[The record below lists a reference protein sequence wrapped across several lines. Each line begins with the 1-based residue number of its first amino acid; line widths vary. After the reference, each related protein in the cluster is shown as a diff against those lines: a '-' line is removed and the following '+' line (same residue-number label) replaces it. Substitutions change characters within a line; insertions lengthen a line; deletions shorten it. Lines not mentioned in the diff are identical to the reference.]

1 MDKICACSLSFVL
14 DPRSQGILG
23 IVNDHHSSFTEMVNM
38 GNLENGVVAM
48 TPDETLSDLEATQAK
63 TTQAQATQAQAT
75 DLQRLQTLE
84 QLKLLEPDIV
94 PIFEEATQTAAHF
107 LNAPICVLGL
117 LERDRVWFKSAVGL
131 SRIGLMNSLAT
142 SRQLPR
148 TDAFCT
154 KVAESKRILVV
165 EDVATDARFGQ
176 YLLVQNYGIQAYLG
190 APLITAN
197 GQCIGALAIM
207 SLSPR
212 KFSEQD
218 AAFLELMAR
227 WVMSEFERS
236 RLQQLHSSAS
246 PGVTVAGV
254 ANLKANLLTQMTQD
268 LCTPLTSILG
278 MAKVL
283 KQGIYA
289 SRPDKQQEYIQ
300 IIHDS
305 GQHLLSL
312 INEIVDLGGLDDQA
326 LTLNPID
333 IEMLCQQV
341 ISTLQQAAER
351 REQQIQLSV
360 EPGNRI
366 WVLDKDRVRQI
377 LYHLVFSLIQTSS
390 SESIIR
396 LHVSRKQ
403 QFLNIAIWATHPWLG
418 EGIPQTT
425 AASSYSDYSSSDYLD
440 HSDYLGHSASAYS
453 ALSCEVEPS
462 SIWEIPASLSVQSAE
477 QWTAPHLDV
486 APTKPSKES
495 RRSLGIMLSQ
505 QLTELHSGDVL
516 LQGSAEDQRYVVR
529 LPQLKGMQG

>member
-1 MDKICACSLSFVL
+1 MPVSLPFVL

-23 IVNDHHSSFTEMVNM
+23 IVNDHHFSFIEMVNM
-38 GNLENGVVAM
+38 ENLENGAAVM
-48 TPDETLSDLEATQAK
+48 IPDETLSDLEATQAK
-63 TTQAQATQAQAT
+63 TTQAQTTQAQIT
-75 DLQRLQTLE
+75 LDLQRLQTLE
-84 QLKLLEPDIV
+84 QLKLLEPDTV

-148 TDAFCT
+148 ADAFCT
-154 KVAESKRILVV
+154 KVAESKRVLVV
-165 EDVATDARFGQ
+165 EDAATDARFAQ
-176 YLLVQNYGIQAYLG
+176 YLLVQDYGIQAYLG
-190 APLITAN
+190 APLLTAN

-236 RLQQLHSSAS
+236 RLQQQAHSSVVPS
-246 PGVTVAGV
+246 PTGSVAGV
-254 ANLKANLLTQMTQD
+254 TRVKTNLLTQMTQD

-289 SRPDKQQEYIQ
+289 SRPEKQQEYIQ

-312 INEIVDLGGLDDQA
+312 VNEIVDLGGLDDHPS
-326 LTLNPID
+326 LILNPID
-333 IEMLCQQV
+333 IEMFCQQV

-366 WVLDKDRVRQI
+366 WFLDKDRVRQI
-377 LYHLVFSLIQTSS
+377 LYHLTFSLIQTSS

-418 EGIPQTT
+418 EGIPQI
-425 AASSYSDYSSSDYLD
+425 AASSYSDYLDYLD
-440 HSDYLGHSASAYS
+440 HSASAYS
-453 ALSCEVEPS
+453 ALSCETETS
-462 SIWEIPASLSVQSAE
+462 SVWETPVSSPSVQSTE
-477 QWTAPHLDV
+477 QWTAPNLGV
-486 APTKPSKES
+486 APTESSKES
-495 RRSLGIMLSQ
+495 RQSLGIMLSQ
-505 QLTELHSGDVL
+505 QLAELHGGDVL
-516 LQGSAEDQRYVVR
+516 LQGAEEGQRYVVR
-529 LPQLKGMQG
+529 LPQLKGVEG